1 MREESRL
8 AIAIYGAIGANVAIA
23 AVKFIAA
30 AVTGSSAMLSEGVH
44 SLVDTADGLLL
55 LLGKRRS
62 ARPADADHPFGHGKE
77 LYFWTLIVALMIFAA
92 GGGVSIYE
100 GILHLSRPRPIEDP
114 TWNYVVLGA
123 AAMFEGTSL
132 AISVHEFKKK
142 DGQGYLA
149 AMRSSKDPTTFTIVL
164 EDSAALAGLAI
175 AFLGVWLGHRLGNPY
190 FDGAASIGIGL
201 VLAAVAIFLAQQ
213 SRGLLVGESADKDLL
228 AAIRA
233 LAKADPG
240 VAEVGRPMT
249 MHFGPHDVLVVLCI
263 EFDPALTASGVAE
276 AIERIEARIRSQRP
290 DVKHIYVE
298 ARSFPRRAGP

>member
-1 MREESRL
+1 MREESR
-8 AIAIYGAIGANVAIA
+8 IAIYGAIGANVVIA

-100 GILHLSRPRPIEDP
+100 GILHLVRPRPIEEP

-123 AAMFEGTSL
+123 AAIFEGTSL

-142 DGQGYLA
+142 AGQGYLA

-213 SRGLLVGESADKDLL
+213 SHGLLVGESADRDLL
-228 AAIRA
+228 VAIRA

-240 VAEVGRPMT
+240 VSEVGRPMT
-249 MHFGPHDVLVVLCI
+249 MHFGPHDVLVVLRI

-290 DVKHIYVE
+290 DVKHIYLE
-298 ARSFPRRAGP
+298 ARSIRKRAGP

>member
-8 AIAIYGAIGANVAIA
+8 AIYGAIGANVAIA

-92 GGGVSIYE
+92 GGGISIYE
-100 GILHLSRPRPIEDP
+100 GILHILRPRPIEDP

-123 AAMFEGTSL
+123 AAIFEGTSL

-142 DGQGYLA
+142 AGQGYLA

-175 AFLGVWLGHRLGNPY
+175 AFLGVWLGHRLKNPY
-190 FDGAASIGIGL
+190 LDGAASIGIGL

-213 SRGLLVGESADKDLL
+213 SRGLLVGESADRDLL

-233 LAKADPG
+233 LAKAEPG

-249 MHFGPHDVLVVLCI
+249 MHLGPHDVLAVLYI

-276 AIERIEARIRSQRP
+276 AIERIEARTRSQRP
-290 DVKHIYVE
+290 EVKHIYVE
-298 ARSFPRRAGP
+298 ARSFQRRAGP

>member
-8 AIAIYGAIGANVAIA
+8 AIYGAIGANVAIA

-92 GGGVSIYE
+92 GGGISIYE
-100 GILHLSRPRPIEDP
+100 GILHILRPRQIEDP

-123 AAMFEGTSL
+123 AAIFEGTSL

-142 DGQGYLA
+142 AGQGYLA

-175 AFLGVWLGHRLGNPY
+175 AFLGVWLGHRLKNPY
-190 FDGAASIGIGL
+190 LDGAASIGIGL

-213 SRGLLVGESADKDLL
+213 SRGLLVGESADRDLL

-249 MHFGPHDVLVVLCI
+249 MHLGPHDVLAVLCI

-276 AIERIEARIRSQRP
+276 AIERIEARTRSQRP

-298 ARSFPRRAGP
+298 ARSLQRRAGP

>member
-1 MREESRL
+1 MAKESR
-8 AIAIYGAIGANVAIA
+8 IAIYGAIGANVAIA

-44 SLVDTADGLLL
+44 SVVDTADGLLL
-55 LLGKRRS
+55 LLGKHRS
-62 ARPADADHPFGHGKE
+62 ARPPDADHPFGHGKE
-77 LYFWTLIVALMIFAA
+77 LYFWTLIVAIMIFAA

-100 GILHLSRPRPIEDP
+100 GILHLLHPRPIEDP

-123 AAMFEGTSL
+123 AAVFEGTSL
-132 AISVHEFKKK
+132 AISVHEFKRKA
-142 DGQGYLA
+142 GQGYLA

-190 FDGAASIGIGL
+190 LDGAASIGIGL
-201 VLAAVAIFLAQQ
+201 VLAAVAVFLASQ
-213 SRGLLVGESADKDLL
+213 SHGLLVGESADRELL
-228 AAIRA
+228 AAVRA
-233 LAKADPG
+233 LAEADPG
-240 VAEVGRPMT
+240 VSAVGPPMT
-249 MHFGPHDVLVVLCI
+249 MHFGPHDVLVVLRI
-263 EFDPALTASGVAE
+263 EFDSALTASGVAE

-298 ARSFPRRAGP
+298 AGSLGRRAGP